1 MSELLNNILRLGSKY
16 GPEVS
21 QYLSGQKRIS
31 QAIEDQENEQFPD
44 LARDRA
50 TSSGQFLSNRVGE
63 NLLAPQEERAE
74 RQFTEAVGQ
83 AGRSKGGIRNL
94 ASLLR
99 SSGDVQERLGAAN
112 SRAQVASAVAAS
124 PMERAI
130 QRYNMGVSDEKEMYD
145 LMKGRSINALEDQGQ
160 RMKGRMGKTA
170 FDALT
175 DISSLFNR
183 SDNTDNTDG
192 PDNISIRP
200 PTQIE
205 NPGLEKKLVGS
216 SQPLDIAA
224 LQNDREYGDKKAA
237 ANRLMDQLNIDL
249 SPQGLKPF
257 PREDGSVGSGVRR
270 RPGIGDMTEKDIV
283 SLLRDQVGPR
293 ASVSENSEDGLVG
306 SGLNPGGFTG
316 LNPKIDFNNPNLRA
330 LFKLLRQ

>member
-63 NLLAPQEERAE
+63 NLLAPQEEIAE

-99 SSGDVQERLGAAN
+99 SSGDVQAKLGAAN

-130 QRYNMGVSDEKEMYD
+130 QRYNMGVSDKKEMYD
-145 LMKGRSINALEDQGQ
+145 LMKDRSINALEDQGQ
-160 RMKGRMGKTA
+160 RMKGRMGRTA

-175 DISSLFNR
+175 DVSSLFNR
-183 SDNTDNTDG
+183 PESTDSPMDLEKTRTI
-192 PDNISIRP
+192 PESEP
-200 PTQIE
+200 LPYTMSKAKQKATE
-205 NPGLEKKLVGS
+205 NPSLEKTLLGS
-216 SQPLDIAA
+216 PKPLDMSA
-224 LQNDREYGDKKAA
+224 LQNAREYA
-237 ANRLMDQLNIDL
+237 ANRLMDQLNINFTE
-249 SPQGLKPF
+249 PKLK
-257 PREDGSVGSGVRR
+257 D
-270 RPGIGDMTEKDIV
+270 
-283 SLLRDQVGPR
+283 
-293 ASVSENSEDGLVG
+293 
-306 SGLNPGGFTG
+306 
-316 LNPKIDFNNPNLRA
+316 

>member
-99 SSGDVQERLGAAN
+99 SSGDVQAKLGAAN

-130 QRYNMGVSDEKEMYD
+130 QRYNMGVSDTEEMYD
-145 LMKGRSINALEDQGQ
+145 LMKDRSINALEDQGQ
-160 RMKGRMGKTA
+160 RMKGRMGRTA

-175 DISSLFNR
+175 DVSNLFNR
-183 SDNTDNTDG
+183 SESTDTTE
-192 PDNISIRP
+192 SLEKTRTLP
-200 PTQIE
+200 PAQIE
-205 NPGLEKKLVGS
+205 VPDLEKKLLGS
-216 SQPLDIAA
+216 SQPLDMSA
-224 LQNDREYGDKKAA
+224 LQNAREYGDNKAA
-237 ANRLMDQLNIDL
+237 ANRLMDQLNLDL
-249 SPQGLKPF
+249 SPPEDLKF
-257 PREDGSVGSGVRR
+257 LPRKDGSVGSGVRR
-270 RPGIGDMTEKDIV
+270 RPGIGYMTEGEKV

-293 ASVSENSEDGLVG
+293 RVDAEDVRDLVG
-306 SGLNPGGFTG
+306 LGGPGSF
-316 LNPKIDFNNPNLRA
+316 DFSDINQRA
-330 LFKLLRQ
+330 LFKLLRRQ

>member
-63 NLLAPQEERAE
+63 NLLAPQEEMAE

-99 SSGDVQERLGAAN
+99 SSGDVQAKLGAAN
-112 SRAQVASAVAAS
+112 SSAQVASAVAAS

-130 QRYNMGVSDEKEMYD
+130 QRYNMGVSDKKEMYD
-145 LMKGRSINALEDQGQ
+145 LMKDRSINALEDQGQ
-160 RMKGRMGKTA
+160 RMKGRMGRTA

-175 DISSLFNR
+175 DVSSLFNR
-183 SDNTDNTDG
+183 PESTDSPRDLEKTRTL
-192 PDNISIRP
+192 PAA
-200 PTQIE
+200 QIE
-205 NPGLEKKLVGS
+205 NPSLEKTLLGS
-216 SQPLDIAA
+216 P
-224 LQNDREYGDKKAA
+224 K
-237 ANRLMDQLNIDL
+237 DL
-249 SPQGLKPF
+249 
-257 PREDGSVGSGVRR
+257 
-270 RPGIGDMTEKDIV
+270 V
-283 SLLRDQVGPR
+283 SLLREQVGPR
-293 ASVSENSEDGLVG
+293 ASVSENSEEDLP
-306 SGLNPGGFTG
+306 NINFT
-316 LNPKIDFNNPNLRA
+316 DPNLKA
-330 LFKLLRQ
+330 LFKLFRQ